1 MQACSAQEEPASTSP
16 PAASRRQPDSPAAAA
31 SQPASPA
38 SQGRAWS
45 ASPLTLSSAPP
56 HRAALIGFSPR
67 AKFELQRD
75 ARTKTGLSLQ
85 AYVSLRFWPLI
96 SVHFHFAFPHSQ
108 RRGIGPQRVFL
119 FPSPNAIDNPIMTHG
134 KWLEHDIR
142 NSGCISCI
150 PHDTRVTCV
159 STSCDRSTTT
169 TLLRRPSGPHA
180 KAAKRCSSCSE
191 LPSWPIALPSR
202 RNPSKPRFYPGRARV
217 KSRFTRL
224 MPVVLRDLRDGFCT
238 DDVQHC
244 KSREAAPAG
253 PSTTGTG
260 HDRDGQTAEYALWEC
275 H

>member
-1 MQACSAQEEPASTSP
+1 MQRTGRASQHQPASRFP
-16 PAASRRQPDSPAAAA
+16 QAARQPSSS

-85 AYVSLRFWPLI
+85 ASVGLRFWPLI

-108 RRGIGPQRVFL
+108 RRGIGPQRVFF
-119 FPSPNAIDNPIMTHG
+119 FPSPNAIDNSHYGHHG

-169 TLLRRPSGPHA
+169 TLLTP
-180 KAAKRCSSCSE
+180 
-191 LPSWPIALPSR
+191 L
-202 RNPSKPRFYPGRARV
+202 
-217 KSRFTRL
+217 
-224 MPVVLRDLRDGFCT
+224 
-238 DDVQHC
+238 
-244 KSREAAPAG
+244 G
-253 PSTTGTG
+253 PSCQS
-260 HDRDGQTAEYALWEC
+260 RQTVQQLQ
-275 H
+275 